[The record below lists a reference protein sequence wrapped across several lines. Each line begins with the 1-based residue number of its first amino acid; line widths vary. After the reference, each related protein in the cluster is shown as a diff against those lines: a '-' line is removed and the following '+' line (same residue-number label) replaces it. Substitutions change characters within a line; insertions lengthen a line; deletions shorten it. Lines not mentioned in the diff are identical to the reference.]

1 MNKLLK
7 DSWETPDHFYEK
19 WGAKHHCNLDVAATA
34 ENTKC
39 EAFFD
44 IETDALKT
52 DWYGRVW
59 CNPPYSDL
67 QAWTARAFRQR
78 NNCEIIVC
86 LLPAKTDTKW
96 FHSFVYR
103 KASLFF
109 IKGRI
114 VFEFNSLVA
123 GCGRSPFSSMI
134 AIYRPDNPQNAIQER
149 LAL

>member
-7 DSWETPDHFYEK
+7 DSWETPHHFYNQ
-19 WGAKHHCNLDVAATA
+19 WGAKYKCNLDVAATS

-44 IETDALKT
+44 IETDGLKSE
-52 DWYGRVW
+52 WYGRVW
-59 CNPPYSDL
+59 CNPPYSQL
-67 QAWTARAFRQR
+67 PAWTAHAYRMR
-78 NNCEIIVC
+78 NYCEIIVC
-86 LLPAKTDTKW
+86 LLPSKTDTKW

-114 VFEFNSLVA
+114 AFEFNNQIG
-123 GCGRSPFSSMI
+123 GCGRLPFPSMI
-134 AIYRPDNPQNAIQER
+134 AIYRPDSYSNAIQEK
-149 LAL
+149 LPL